1 MNRKEAKQMAV
12 IKVKPIQPTVITD
25 IDIINDIIKEAM
37 TKPTQAAIKRNND
50 ASDLLRRLQRK

>member
-1 MNRKEAKQMAV
+1 MAV